1 VPRLKARPI
10 HWVGSSP
17 PGTAIPS
24 LPSDRRASL
33 IEDVRGGVRLVA
45 DAVVGVSHIAEQLHQ
60 RIASLAPPLG
70 VRPERSTRGITG
82 LVYRAVRGG
91 TSLTAQGC
99 ERALAALQP
108 LVGDD
113 MGQTP
118 RRDALVSAINGIVGG
133 HLARTGNPLALP
145 MQLVP
150 STPLKPR
157 VLLMVHGL
165 CMNDQ
170 QWTRH
175 GHDHGRALAAD
186 LDCAAVYLRYN
197 SGRHVSDN
205 GRELAQQLESL
216 LAQPGTLESLDILA
230 HSMGGLVARSAVRH
244 AQDAGMAWPTRL
256 RSMVFLGTPHHGA
269 VLERG
274 GNGLHRLLGV
284 SPYLAPFTRLSGLR
298 SEGIT
303 DLRHGTVINVGAPGR
318 RFDSDDARTHVP
330 LPVGV
335 ACFAVAGALGRSRIV
350 DGAIG
355 DGLVT
360 VASALGQ
367 HADPAKRL
375 RFARTHRCTARGVGH
390 LDLLSDPAVYARLR
404 DWLRRD

>member
-1 VPRLKARPI
+1 
-10 HWVGSSP
+10 
-17 PGTAIPS
+17 
-24 LPSDRRASL
+24 
-33 IEDVRGGVRLVA
+33 VRLVA
-45 DAVVGVSHIAEQLHQ
+45 DGVTGVSHIAEQLHQ

-70 VRPERSTRGITG
+70 MCPERGARGIAG

-91 TSLTAQGC
+91 AKFGAQGC
-99 ERALAALQP
+99 EQALTVLQP
-108 LVGDD
+108 LIKTDETVTG
-113 MGQTP
+113 P
-118 RRDALVSAINGIVGG
+118 RRDAMVGALNGLVGG
-133 HLARTGNPLALP
+133 HLARTGNPLAIP

-150 STPLKPR
+150 ATPNRPR

-165 CMNDQ
+165 CMSDR

-186 LDCAAVYLRYN
+186 LDCAALYLRYN
-197 SGRHVSDN
+197 SGRHVSEN
-205 GRELAQQLESL
+205 GLELAQQLEALL
-216 LAQPGTLESLDILA
+216 LAHPGALDSLDILA
-230 HSMGGLVARSAVRH
+230 HSMGGLVARSAAHH
-244 AQDAGMAWPTRL
+244 AQDAGMVWPARL

-274 GNGLHRLLGV
+274 GNQLHRLLGI

-303 DLRHGTVINVGAPGR
+303 DLRHGTVIDAGTPLG
-318 RFDSDDARTHVP
+318 RFDSHDARTHVP
-330 LPVGV
+330 LPAGV
-335 ACFAVAGALGRSRIV
+335 ACYAVAGALGRSRIV
-350 DGAIG
+350 DGALG

-367 HADPAKRL
+367 HAEPSKRL

-390 LDLLSDPAVYARLR
+390 LDLLSDPAVYAQLR